1 MTVDGNQARILI
13 VDDQAAHMGALCDIL
28 RQYKYDTVGFAS
40 GEAALGRLRRE
51 RFDILL
57 ADLNMPGI
65 DGIALVEEARE
76 IDPDLA
82 CIIMTGEGSIASAV
96 RAMQSGA
103 LDYIVKPFKPSGL
116 LPTLARALATR
127 ELRQQN
133 AELEQQ
139 LRQHV
144 AELAAINRD
153 LVQARAEADHANA
166 EKSHFLSNMSHELRT
181 PLNGILGFAQILASD
196 TLPASPEEKRKF
208 AGHIVQSG
216 KHLLKLI
223 NEILDLAKVEAGK
236 IILAMESVP
245 LAGVV
250 QECHMMVT
258 PQAEGRGI
266 SLEFRCKTDLNVFA
280 DKTRLVQVLINLLS
294 NAIKY
299 NREHGKVVLDCR
311 RAGRNRVRVS
321 VQDTGPGLDR
331 EQLQAIFQPFNRLGR
346 EDSGEEGTGLGL
358 TLTKRVVE
366 AMQGEIGVE
375 SIPGQ
380 GSTFWVELGLHSN
393 SVTEA
398 EHA

>member
-1 MTVDGNQARILI
+1 MTVEGPQPRILI
-13 VDDQAAHMGALCDIL
+13 VDDQAAHMAALCDIL
-28 RQYKYDTVGFAS
+28 RRYHYDTVGFAS
-40 GEAALGRLRRE
+40 GEAALSRLRRE

-65 DGIALVEEARE
+65 DGIALVEEARA
-76 IDPDLA
+76 IDADLA

-103 LDYIVKPFKPSGL
+103 LDYIVKPFKPSAL

-127 ELRQQN
+127 QLRQQN
-133 AELEQQ
+133 MELERQ
-139 LRQHV
+139 LRKHV
-144 AELAAINRD
+144 EELAAINFD
-153 LVQARAEADHANA
+153 LVQARAAAEHANM

-181 PLNGILGFAQILASD
+181 PLNGILGFAQILSSD

-223 NEILDLAKVEAGK
+223 NEILDLAKVESGK
-236 IILAMESVP
+236 IMLAMESVQ
-245 LAGVV
+245 LDGVV
-250 QECHMMVT
+250 EECRMMVT

-266 SLEFRCKTDLNVFA
+266 TLDFRCHGDFSVFA
-280 DKTRLVQVLINLLS
+280 DKTRLVQVLVNLLS

-299 NREHGKVVLDCR
+299 NREQGRVVLDCR
-311 RAGRNRVRVS
+311 RIGQERVRVS
-321 VQDTGPGLDR
+321 VQDTGPGLDSQ
-331 EQLQAIFQPFNRLGR
+331 QLQAIFQPFNRLGR
-346 EDSGEEGTGLGL
+346 EDSAEEGTGLGL

-366 AMQGEIGVE
+366 AMQGEIGVD
-375 SIPGQ
+375 SAPGQ
-380 GSTFWVELGLHSN
+380 GSTFWVELGLHPN

>member
-1 MTVDGNQARILI
+1 L
-13 VDDQAAHMGALCDIL
+13 
-28 RQYKYDTVGFAS
+28 S
-40 GEAALGRLRRE
+40 RLRKE

-65 DGIALVEEARE
+65 DGIALVEEARA
-76 IDPDLA
+76 IDGDLA

-103 LDYIVKPFKPSGL
+103 LDYIVKPFKPSAL

-127 ELRQQN
+127 ALRQHN
-133 AELEQQ
+133 AELEHQ
-139 LRQHV
+139 LHQHV
-144 AELAAINRD
+144 EELAAANRD
-153 LVQARAEADHANA
+153 LDLARAEAERANT

-196 TLPASPEEKRKF
+196 SLPATPEEKRKF

-266 SLEFRCKTDLNVFA
+266 SLDFRCNIGVNVFA

-299 NREHGKVVLDCR
+299 NRERGKVVLDCR
-311 RAGRNRVRVS
+311 LVNAERVRVS

-346 EDSGEEGTGLGL
+346 EDAEEGTGLGL

-366 AMQGEIGVE
+366 AMRGTIGVE
-375 SIPGQ
+375 SVPGQ

-393 SVTEA
+393 SVAEA

>member
-1 MTVDGNQARILI
+1 MTVDGNQPRILI

-40 GEAALGRLRRE
+40 GEAALSRLRKE

-65 DGIALVEEARE
+65 DGIALVEEARA
-76 IDPDLA
+76 IDGDLA

-103 LDYIVKPFKPSGL
+103 LDYIVKPFKPSAL

-127 ELRQQN
+127 ALRQHN
-133 AELEQQ
+133 AELEHQ
-139 LRQHV
+139 LHQHV
-144 AELAAINRD
+144 EELAAANRD
-153 LVQARAEADHANA
+153 LDLARAEAERANT

-196 TLPASPEEKRKF
+196 SLPATPEEKRKF

-236 IILAMESVP
+236 IILAMESVS

-266 SLEFRCKTDLNVFA
+266 SLDFRCNIGVNVFA

-299 NREHGKVVLDCR
+299 NRERGKVVLDCR
-311 RAGRNRVRVS
+311 LVNAERVRVS

-346 EDSGEEGTGLGL
+346 EDAEEGTGLGL

-366 AMQGEIGVE
+366 AMRGTIGVE
-375 SIPGQ
+375 SVPGQ

-393 SVTEA
+393 SVAEA